1 MKHEQPRDLAIARRI
16 VIRVL
21 EAVGS
26 ARQGG
31 DPLCRTC
38 CGELSVPTGEGF
50 HRRCDCADRVDE
62 AFDRLDEAGELERL
76 TCPWRYTD
84 AG

>member
-1 MKHEQPRDLAIARRI
+1 MHLAVARRI

-26 ARQGG
+26 AAQGG
-31 DPLCRTC
+31 DPRCRTC
-38 CGELSVPTGEGF
+38 RGELSVPAGQGF

-62 AFDRLDEAGELERL
+62 AFSRLDEAGELDRL
-76 TCPWRYTD
+76 TCPWRYRNT
-84 AG
+84 G